1 MLVWFG
7 HPGFLRSELW
17 SSIQSCNPLF
27 IFWFPKS
34 ACRLLISCY
43 CLTFESDPEVIRI
56 IKVINNYQIRKLLID
71 CQTKFLS
78 QYHRI
83 WILMP
88 GCECLR
94 VLFFMWYLYAGSDDN
109 WGSRWPWWYWRVSDI
124 KFGLFNVFVSFLWM
138 LSSHLKFAAFGM
150 WAWNVCLCTKKAS
163 SFIES
168 KLDFLCVL
176 AIMIVFLL
184 SCCPI

>member
-1 MLVWFG
+1 MYNIKLYKVCTD
-7 HPGFLRSELW
+7 L
-17 SSIQSCNPLF
+17 
-27 IFWFPKS
+27 
-34 ACRLLISCY
+34 
-43 CLTFESDPEVIRI
+43 EVIRI
-56 IKVINNYQIRKLLID
+56 IKVINHYQIRKLLID
-71 CQTKFLS
+71 CQTKFLVS
-78 QYHRI
+78 TIGSVKRTVWRI
-83 WILMP
+83 WILMS
-88 GCECLR
+88 GCKWLR
-94 VLFFMWYLYAGSDDN
+94 VLFFMWYLCAGSDDN

-124 KFGLFNVFVSFLWM
+124 KFGLFNVFVSFFWM
-138 LSSHLKFAAFGM
+138 LISHLKFAAFGM